1 MVTAQRAIQA
11 RLAIVNGFD
20 LKALWLQILRHQRAE
35 LYVIINDQNAIHNF
49 IVAVAFRRPGKDSSN
64 HPKCAFTKIY
74 SD

>member
-20 LKALWLQILRHQRAE
+20 LKALWLQILRYQRAE

-49 IVAVAFRRPGKDSSN
+49 IVVVAFRRSQ
-64 HPKCAFTKIY
+64 
-74 SD
+74 